1 MLLEVGDI
9 LKGKVTGITKFGVFV
24 ELENGKTGMVHIS
37 EVASTYVREIRDYV
51 QMGQEV
57 TVKVLSVGED
67 GKIGLSMKKA
77 AETTG
82 AAPAKPVAPPPTFD
96 EILSDFMKS
105 SNEKMSSL
113 KKHTGERRVSR
124 RGGSNR

>member
-9 LKGKVTGITKFGVFV
+9 VKGKVTGITKFGVFV

-37 EVASTYVREIRDYV
+37 EVAATYVREIKDYV
-51 QMGQEV
+51 QIGQEV
-57 TVKVLSVGED
+57 SVKILTVGDD

-77 AETTG
+77 AEQTSE
-82 AAPAKPVAPPPTFD
+82 ASKPAEPAPSFD
-96 EILSDFMKS
+96 EILSNFMKS

-124 RGGSNR
+124 RGNR

>member
-9 LKGKVTGITKFGVFV
+9 VKGKVTGITKFGVFV

-37 EVASTYVREIRDYV
+37 EVAATYVREIKDYV
-51 QMGQEV
+51 QIGQEV
-57 TVKVLSVGED
+57 SVKILTVGDDGE
-67 GKIGLSMKKA
+67 IGLSMKKA
-77 AETTG
+77 AEQTSE
-82 AAPAKPVAPPPTFD
+82 ASKPAEPAPSFD
-96 EILSDFMKS
+96 EILSNFMKS

-124 RGGSNR
+124 RGNR

>member
-9 LKGKVTGITKFGVFV
+9 VKGKVTGITKFGVFV
-24 ELENGKTGMVHIS
+24 ELEGGKTGMVHIS
-37 EVASTYVREIRDYV
+37 EVASTYVREIKDYV

-57 TVKVLSVGED
+57 SVKILTVGED

-77 AETTG
+77 AEQET
-82 AAPAKPVAPPPTFD
+82 AAKPAEPQQSFD
-96 EILSDFMKS
+96 EILSNFMKS

-124 RGGSNR
+124 KGNR

>member
-9 LKGKVTGITKFGVFV
+9 VKGKVTGITKFGVFV

-37 EVASTYVREIRDYV
+37 EVAATYVREIKDYV
-51 QMGQEV
+51 QIGQEV
-57 TVKVLSVGED
+57 SVKILTVGDD

-77 AETTG
+77 AEQT
-82 AAPAKPVAPPPTFD
+82 AEASKPAEPAPSFD
-96 EILSDFMKS
+96 EILSNFMKS

-124 RGGSNR
+124 RGNR

>member
-9 LKGKVTGITKFGVFV
+9 VKGKVTGITKFGVFV
-24 ELENGKTGMVHIS
+24 ELEGGKTGMVHIS
-37 EVASTYVREIRDYV
+37 EVASTYVREIKDYV

-57 TVKVLSVGED
+57 RVKVLTIGDD

-77 AETTG
+77 AEQESFSK
-82 AAPAKPVAPPPTFD
+82 PAEPQQSFD
-96 EILSDFMKS
+96 EILSNFMKS

-124 RGGSNR
+124 KGNR

>member
-9 LKGKVTGITKFGVFV
+9 VKGKVTGITKFGVFV

-37 EVASTYVREIRDYV
+37 EVAATYVREIRDYV
-51 QMGQEV
+51 QVGQEV
-57 TVKVLSVGED
+57 SVKILSVGED

-77 AETTG
+77 A
-82 AAPAKPVAPPPTFD
+82 ADQNSAPVKQPDPPPSFD
-96 EILSDFMKS
+96 EILSNFMKS

-124 RGGSNR
+124 RGNR

>member
-9 LKGKVTGITKFGVFV
+9 VKGKVTGITKFGVFV
-24 ELENGKTGMVHIS
+24 EMEGGKTGMVHIS
-37 EVASTYVREIRDYV
+37 EVASTYVREIKDYV

-57 TVKVLSVGED
+57 SVKVLTIGDD
-67 GKIGLSMKKA
+67 GKIGLSMKRA
-77 AETTG
+77 AEQQP
-82 AAPAKPVAPPPTFD
+82 AAKPAEPQQSFD
-96 EILSDFMKS
+96 EILSNFMKS

-124 RGGSNR
+124 KGNR

>member
-1 MLLEVGDI
+1 MQLEVGEI
-9 LKGKVTGITKFGVFV
+9 LSGKVTGITKFGVFV

-37 EVASTYVREIRDYV
+37 EVASTYVREIKDYV

-57 TVKVLSVGED
+57 SVKVLSIGTD
-67 GKIGLSMKKA
+67 GKIALSMKKA
-77 AETTG
+77 AEQQ
-82 AAPAKPVAPPPTFD
+82 AAPAKPAEPQQSFD
-96 EILSDFMKS
+96 EILSNFMKS

-124 RGGSNR
+124 KGNR

>member
-1 MLLEVGDI
+1 MLFEVGNI
-9 LKGKVTGITKFGVFV
+9 VNGKVTGITKFGVFV
-24 ELENGKTGMVHIS
+24 ELEGGKTGMVHIS

-51 QMGQEV
+51 QMGQDV
-57 TVKVLSVGED
+57 RVKVLSVGDD

-77 AETTG
+77 AEQEPQG
-82 AAPAKPVAPPPTFD
+82 KAAEPQQSFD
-96 EILSDFMKS
+96 EILSNFMKS

-124 RGGSNR
+124 KGNK

>member
-1 MLLEVGDI
+1 MLLEIGDI
-9 LKGKVTGITKFGVFV
+9 VKGKVTGITKFGVFV

-37 EVASTYVREIRDYV
+37 EVASTYVREIKDYV
-51 QMGQEV
+51 QVGQEV
-57 TVKVLSVGED
+57 SVKILSVGDD

-77 AETTG
+77 AEQNAQATK
-82 AAPAKPVAPPPTFD
+82 PADPPPSFD
-96 EILSDFMKS
+96 EILSNFMKS

-124 RGGSNR
+124 KGNR

>member
-9 LKGKVTGITKFGVFV
+9 VKGKVTGITKFGVFV
-24 ELENGKTGMVHIS
+24 ELEGGKTGMVHIS
-37 EVASTYVREIRDYV
+37 EVASTYVREIKDYV
-51 QMGQEV
+51 EMGQEV
-57 TVKVLSVGED
+57 SVKILNVGDD

-77 AETTG
+77 AEQK
-82 AAPAKPVAPPPTFD
+82 APEKPVEPQQSFD
-96 EILSDFMKS
+96 EILSNFMKS

-124 RGGSNR
+124 KGNR

>member
-9 LKGKVTGITKFGVFV
+9 VKGKVTGITKFGVFV
-24 ELENGKTGMVHIS
+24 ELESGKTGMVHIS
-37 EVASTYVREIRDYV
+37 EVASTYVREIKDHV

-57 TVKVLSVGED
+57 SVKVLTIGTD

-77 AETTG
+77 AEQQPSFEK
-82 AAPAKPVAPPPTFD
+82 PAEPQQSFD
-96 EILSDFMKS
+96 EILSNFMKS

-124 RGGSNR
+124 KGNR

>member
-9 LKGKVTGITKFGVFV
+9 VKGKVTGITKFGVFV
-24 ELENGKTGMVHIS
+24 ELEGGKTGMVHIS
-37 EVASTYVREIRDYV
+37 EVASTYVREIRDHV
-51 QMGQEV
+51 QLGQEV
-57 TVKVLSVGED
+57 NVKILSVGED

-77 AETTG
+77 VEPTS
-82 AAPAKPVAPPPTFD
+82 APKPADPPPSFD
-96 EILSDFMKS
+96 EILSNFMKS

-124 RGGSNR
+124 RGNGGNR

>member
-9 LKGKVTGITKFGVFV
+9 VKGKVTGITKFGVFV
-24 ELENGKTGMVHIS
+24 ELEAGKTGMVHIS
-37 EVASTYVREIRDYV
+37 EVASTYVREIRDHV
-51 QMGQEV
+51 QLGQEV
-57 TVKVLSVGED
+57 NVKVLSVGED

-77 AETTG
+77 AEP
-82 AAPAKPVAPPPTFD
+82 ASAPKPADPPPSFD
-96 EILSDFMKS
+96 EILSNFMKS

-124 RGGSNR
+124 RGGGGNR

>member
-9 LKGKVTGITKFGVFV
+9 VKGKVTGITKFGVFV
-24 ELENGKTGMVHIS
+24 ELEGGKTGMVHIS
-37 EVASTYVREIRDYV
+37 EVASTYVREIRDHV
-51 QMGQEV
+51 QLGQEV
-57 TVKVLSVGED
+57 SVKILSVGDD

-77 AETTG
+77 AE
-82 AAPAKPVAPPPTFD
+82 ASSHQKPAEPQPSFD
-96 EILSDFMKS
+96 EILSNFMKS

-124 RGGSNR
+124 RGGGGNR

>member
-9 LKGKVTGITKFGVFV
+9 VKGKVTGITKFGVFV

-37 EVASTYVREIRDYV
+37 EVASTYVREIRDFV
-51 QMGQEV
+51 DIGQEV
-57 TVKVLSVGED
+57 SVKILTVGDD

-77 AETTG
+77 AEQSG
-82 AAPAKPVAPPPTFD
+82 SAPAKPAPAPQTFD

-124 RGGSNR
+124 RGGQR

>member
-9 LKGKVTGITKFGVFV
+9 VKGKVTGITKFGVFV
-24 ELENGKTGMVHIS
+24 ELEGGKTGMVHIS

-51 QMGQEV
+51 DIGQEV
-57 TVKVLSVGED
+57 TVKVLSVGD
-67 GKIGLSMKKA
+67 NGKIGLSIKKA
-77 AETTG
+77 MEPAG
-82 AAPAKPVAPPPTFD
+82 GAPAKPAAPQPTFD

-124 RGGSNR
+124 KGNR